1 MSCVKSY
8 TFPIG
13 GASTKGLF
21 FGSEADD
28 VNQKYYIDVNIMSAY
43 GEFKLVKIIADTGND
58 ITLITK
64 KTADALGF
72 HPSMGTLL
80 EVSGI
85 REGMVSKF
93 KKITTQ
99 IQLGDLTP
107 ATVEMAF
114 AVDDESLAENLLGNK
129 GLLSSGQYRVQVHR
143 QEPHNN
149 RQGEYL
155 RHDNWNDAGEGP
167 ILKQQQERRVV
178 LLDKLQKQEQLLL
191 LKIEVIFNFFVFLL
205 RALAAHPAFAYAP
218 KALPRVVRLVADD

>member
-129 GLLSSGQYRVQVHR
+129 GLLSSGQYEYRYTDKNLTIIDRVNTCDMTMGMAQAKSVYSNDNKNVESSFWTNYR
-143 QEPHNN
+143 NRNN
-149 RQGEYL
+149 Y
-155 RHDNWNDAGEGP
+155 
-167 ILKQQQERRVV
+167 
-178 LLDKLQKQEQLLL
+178 
-191 LKIEVIFNFFVFLL
+191 
-205 RALAAHPAFAYAP
+205 YY
-218 KALPRVVRLVADD
+218 

>member
-13 GASTKGLF
+13 GNATKGLF

-58 ITLITK
+58 ITLLTK
-64 KTADALGF
+64 KTADALGY

-93 KKITTQ
+93 KKVTTQ

-107 ATVEMAF
+107 ATVEVAF
-114 AVDDESLAENLLGNK
+114 AIDDASLAENLLGNK
-129 GLLSSGQYRVQVHR
+129 GLLSSGNYEYR
-143 QEPHNN
+143 
-149 RQGEYL
+149 
-155 RHDNWNDAGEGP
+155 
-167 ILKQQQERRVV
+167 
-178 LLDKLQKQEQLLL
+178 
-191 LKIEVIFNFFVFLL
+191 
-205 RALAAHPAFAYAP
+205 
-218 KALPRVVRLVADD
+218 